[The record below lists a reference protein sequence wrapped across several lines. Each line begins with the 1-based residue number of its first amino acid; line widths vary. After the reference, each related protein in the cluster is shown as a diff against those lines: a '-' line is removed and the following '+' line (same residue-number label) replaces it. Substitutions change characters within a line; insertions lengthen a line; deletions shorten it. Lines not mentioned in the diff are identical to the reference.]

1 MVLLTVI
8 RLALAFFDPV
18 LSKDIA
24 SIIEDDFDNI
34 IGEGTPLQEWV
45 LLFEYFEGWKLP
57 RFHLK

>member
-45 LLFEYFEGWKLP
+45 LLFEYFEGWK
-57 RFHLK
+57 